1 GPTVHSNTTWTGL
14 HCIWI
19 CCRPLCKNLK
29 SSRWVIHAPGDTAG
43 TTSERSFGLLP
54 HQIRG
59 SISQYNLLTLLG
71 YASSRCVACSNAVL
85 SEYRSRGLDFVMQA
99 INEPT
104 YLEDLTGLTDLMK
117 CTDIS
122 QVEWVDEVKD
132 DEFADI

>member
-1 GPTVHSNTTWTGL
+1 QTLIV
-14 HCIWI
+14 
-19 CCRPLCKNLK
+19 
-29 SSRWVIHAPGDTAG
+29 
-43 TTSERSFGLLP
+43 
-54 HQIRG
+54 Q
-59 SISQYNLLTLLG
+59 TLLKPVLFIH
-71 YASSRCVACSNAVL
+71 SLDLVQNKWQVL